1 MITFYRE
8 NGILYAKCLVDN
20 IISLDFKNKVQSS
33 FDPQMIEIDLLHKL
47 VKRNERVL
55 IEQDNDFI
63 KPNLF
68 ELEMALMNK
77 DYEIKDI
84 EKKKPISKHNT
95 EEVIENIQENVEEN
109 TEIKEKSEINSNN
122 NKKQRHQK

>member
-1 MITFYRE
+1 
-8 NGILYAKCLVDN
+8 
-20 IISLDFKNKVQSS
+20 
-33 FDPQMIEIDLLHKL
+33 
-47 VKRNERVL
+47 
-55 IEQDNDFI
+55 
-63 KPNLF
+63 
-68 ELEMALMNK
+68 MALMNK